1 MINQKQDQIKFSG
14 HVASVS
20 DRTPKV
26 QLIICVVKNGNKK
39 TVSLVQGYDGDIFEF
54 YLTHVKKPCSFQ

>member
-1 MINQKQDQIKFSG
+1 MLNQKQDQIKFSG
-14 HVASVS
+14 HVASVG
-20 DRTPKV
+20 DRTPRV

-39 TVSLVQGYDGDIFEF
+39 TVSLVRGYDEDIFEF